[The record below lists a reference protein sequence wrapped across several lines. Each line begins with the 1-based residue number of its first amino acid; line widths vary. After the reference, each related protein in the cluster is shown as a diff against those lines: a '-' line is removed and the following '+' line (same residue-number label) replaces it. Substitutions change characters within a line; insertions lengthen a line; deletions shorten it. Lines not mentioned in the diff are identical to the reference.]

1 MAIST
6 NGTIIT
12 RLAGA
17 LYGEY
22 LSNATYDEVKDTSAA
37 TVAADWL
44 KNDFAGK
51 TDAQLAATILKNT
64 GLSGV
69 AGLDNYVIGQLANAP
84 AGKGAKI
91 VEMLNFFAGLS
102 ADATWG
108 SYATAFNAKVAAG
121 LVLSQTAGTTGGDFA
136 TAGTAPVSGGTFAL
150 TTGADVADGTS
161 AFRGSLAST
170 FKFTSG
176 NETLTGTV
184 GTLGADDVLVDGSS
198 TDSDTLSVSISAA
211 SGAFTSQGIE
221 TIAVTAGVAGAGV
234 LNMTNVAGANTI
246 KVSGNGAFG
255 IDELTAS
262 TQQPTIELNSYTR
275 NLTIAPE
282 TLAGTTK
289 LETAE
294 KINLSVSGATYGKL
308 ASTQTTVTL
317 DADETGTLEELNI
330 TSAGTA
336 ANELALVSATDLV
349 GKINLSGATALTV
362 RATEA
367 LVSGVVVTGAAG
379 SNATLNVNRD
389 ETSSTVSLNAANFS
403 GVKLA
408 LSDSTAGSDDADVA
422 SLKDGSTVVLLNDF
436 VDSSLDI
443 QGALY
448 TALANS
454 VTVTLDNSKDAT
466 DVDVSSL
473 AVQNVK
479 ALTINSNGF
488 ANATT
493 AVNSIGTVSGDFST
507 ITINGDT
514 PFTSSFTIDGVQ
526 SAAGSTG
533 ARAVTV
539 TAAGMTGDAF
549 VELTA
554 NGSSSTY
561 ATFTLTGTAN
571 DDTLTANALGS
582 TLNGGAGNDIL
593 TGGNGNDVINGGDG
607 DDEINVTFGTD
618 KLTGGAG
625 DDTYVIGDAT
635 ADAVA
640 QVSTFIVGDDD
651 GEDGDDMLG
660 VVLTVTV
667 AGVEYSVTGAEGDDD
682 ADLAAAFVAA
692 HAVLIETNT
701 DVAGASAEDG
711 IEVTATGALLTF
723 TGRDSGASFTLS
735 ARDTLGTGYTDKD
748 NNSATSAVSNNDLKT
763 ITAGSAS
770 KVLATSIV
778 DFSSDDI
785 IQTSLAGALNIDT
798 ADGLDA
804 DNIGTANFVLMT
816 DATYATVA
824 LADAAL
830 ESGDADGEGYFV
842 FINSTTGKAQLYY
855 DADLGDNEATVTLI
869 ATFDNITSLTGIS
882 TTFSDTSIDA
892 IGIA

>member
-1 MAIST
+1 LT
-6 NGTIIT
+6 NLG
-12 RLAGA
+12 L
-17 LYGEY
+17 
-22 LSNATYDEVKDTSAA
+22 TS
-37 TVAADWL
+37 
-44 KNDFAGK
+44 
-51 TDAQLAATILKNT
+51 I
-64 GLSGV
+64 
-69 AGLDNYVIGQLANAP
+69 AGLDNWVAAQLTA
-84 AGKGAKI
+84 AGAHKGAKV
-91 VEMLNFFAGLS
+91 VELLNGLS
-102 ADATWG
+102 GLTADATYG
-108 SYATAFNAKVAAG
+108 SYATAFNTKTAAA
-121 LVLSQTAGTTGGDFA
+121 LALSQTDGNNGGDFA

-161 AFRGSLAST
+161 AFRGSLASN

-176 NETLTGTV
+176 DETLTGTV
-184 GTLGADDVLVDGSS
+184 GTLNADDVLVDGSS
-198 TDSDTLSVSISAA
+198 ADNDTLSVSISAP

-234 LNMTNVAGANTI
+234 LNMTNVAGAKTI

-262 TQQPTIELNSYTR
+262 TQQPTIELNGYTR

-317 DADETGTLEELNI
+317 NADATGTLEELNI
-330 TSAGTA
+330 ASTGTA

-362 RATEA
+362 RASEA
-367 LVSGVVVTGAAG
+367 LVSGVVVTGAPG
-379 SNATLNVNRD
+379 SKATLNVDRD
-389 ETSSTVSLNAANFS
+389 GTATDVSLNAANFS
-403 GVKLA
+403 GVSLA
-408 LSDSTAGSDDADVA
+408 LSDSTAGSDDADVS

-436 VDSSLDI
+436 VNSSIDV

-448 TALANS
+448 SALAS
-454 VTVTLDNSKDAT
+454 AVTVMLDNSKDAT
-466 DVDVSSL
+466 DVDVGTL
-473 AVQNVK
+473 NIENVK

-488 ANATT
+488 ATATT
-493 AVNSIGTVSGDFST
+493 AVNSITTIDGDFTT

-514 PFTSSFTIDGVQ
+514 PFTSSFSIDAVQ
-526 SAAGSTG
+526 TATAETG
-533 ARAVTV
+533 ARAVV
-539 TAAGMTGDAF
+539 VSAAGMTGKAF

-554 NGSSSTY
+554 NGSSTSY

-582 TLNGGAGNDIL
+582 TLNGGAGDDVLN
-593 TGGNGNDVINGGDG
+593 GAAGNDVISGGDG
-607 DDEINVTFGTD
+607 DDEIHVTFGTD

-625 DDTYVIGDAT
+625 DDTFVVGDAT
-635 ADAVA
+635 ATAVR
-640 QVSTFIVGDDD
+640 QISTMEVGTGGADDWDLQSLTITINGLAYTISGGVD
-651 GEDGDDMLG
+651 GTAD
-660 VVLTVTV
+660 T
-667 AGVEYSVTGAEGDDD
+667 TGTQ
-682 ADLAAAFVAA
+682 LAHAFVTAYA
-692 HAVLIETNT
+692 TAIDNNT
-701 DVAGASAEDG
+701 KGTSSHGVIVTDASG
-711 IEVTATGALLTF
+711 VLTF
-723 TGRDSGASFTLS
+723 TGKTSGSSFTI
-735 ARDTLGTGYTDKD
+735 AATDTFGTLYTNKD
-748 NNSATSAVSNNDLKT
+748 ADATSGESGDLQNT
-763 ITAGSAS
+763 QTGALA
-770 KVLATSIV
+770 KVLATSII
-778 DFSSDDI
+778 DFSADDI

-804 DNIGTANFVLMT
+804 DNIATANLVLMT

-824 LADAAL
+824 LADQAL
-830 ESGDADGEGYFV
+830 EDSTADGAGYFV

-855 DADLGDNEATVTLI
+855 DSDLGDHAGTATLI

-892 IGIA
+892 IA